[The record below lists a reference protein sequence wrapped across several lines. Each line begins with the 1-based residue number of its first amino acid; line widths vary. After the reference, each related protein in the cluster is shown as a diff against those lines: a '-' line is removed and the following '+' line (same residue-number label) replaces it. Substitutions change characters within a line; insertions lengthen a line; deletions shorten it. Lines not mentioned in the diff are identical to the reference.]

1 MLVGLDGLFWNQLET
16 VTSKSKG
23 VFQCSS
29 PISVDFGQ
37 HSKSSKQEHFLILS
51 FFLRKKEFV
60 IEAAKYCSILA
71 IIGFMYNA

>member
-1 MLVGLDGLFWNQLET
+1 LTTL
-16 VTSKSKG
+16 KK
-23 VFQCSS
+23 FQARAFFGF
-29 PISVDFGQ
+29 DF
-37 HSKSSKQEHFLILS
+37 